1 METESTYIG
10 SKIRYVR
17 TAKKMT
23 QVQLAKAA
31 GIAVNSLRLYEAGKL
46 SPKYETLQKI
56 ANALCVDVIS
66 LLPSPYTDKQYFDRI
81 KGKLSEY
88 QIKMLEGDAKAE
100 IYYDYQNKVQM
111 RQERLKAAYNMLNDN
126 GQEIAVQ
133 RMEELTKIADYLKSD
148 DDVPPEVPYIN
159 VADLP
164 KEDQKLLAKALNDE
178 HNANGK

>member
-1 METESTYIG
+1 M
-10 SKIRYVR
+10 
-17 TAKKMT
+17 
-23 QVQLAKAA
+23 
-31 GIAVNSLRLYEAGKL
+31 
-46 SPKYETLQKI
+46 
-56 ANALCVDVIS
+56 
-66 LLPSPYTDKQYFDRI
+66 
-81 KGKLSEY
+81 
-88 QIKMLEGDAKAE
+88 
-100 IYYDYQNKVQM
+100 QM

-159 VADLP
+159 VEDLP

>member
-88 QIKMLEGDAKAE
+88 QIKMLEVDAKAE
-100 IYYDYQNKVQM
+100 IYYD
-111 RQERLKAAYNMLNDN
+111 
-126 GQEIAVQ
+126 
-133 RMEELTKIADYLKSD
+133 
-148 DDVPPEVPYIN
+148 
-159 VADLP
+159 
-164 KEDQKLLAKALNDE
+164 
-178 HNANGK
+178 